1 MNLELLNQANQ
12 NWENFV
18 NSLSDE
24 EKKGLSEL
32 NESLAIN
39 QLYYFAA
46 NHDAKRFDQSI
57 NLLSKSFL
65 YDIEV
70 MPTIYKF
77 YIERDLQ
84 ELAYEYIQNAKD
96 YLVKNGI
103 KNIPNNIKTI
113 LDNAESIQLLQKYKI
128 SFERIRNLSP
138 FKIPSITPE
147 TINDKR
153 DLNTFILN
161 EIIQSLRIISDKRE
175 ALRQVTHENRY
186 NDFLQAILRFRFPF
200 WGWSIHDQ
208 PRTGTS
214 TGGADAGNA
223 DLIVQ
228 SGGGDNLA
236 LIEAFILRD
245 KNYTETHILKCP
257 NYVST
262 INRYYVVIYFLGNSN
277 DFEKKWKIYK
287 EDVLSLDYPP
297 NFKIDLNINFEDII
311 SEFENVRKFKIAKT
325 LHDTNL
331 EMYHIMIDFS

>member
-1 MNLELLNQANQ
+1 MNIELLNQANK

-18 NSLSDE
+18 SSLNDE

-46 NHDAKRFDQSI
+46 NKDAKRFDQSI

-65 YDIEV
+65 YDLEII
-70 MPTIYKF
+70 PTIYKF

-84 ELAYEYIQNAKD
+84 ELAFEYVQNAND
-96 YLVKNGI
+96 YLVKNDI
-103 KNIPNNIKTI
+103 KKPDNIKTI

-138 FKIPSITPE
+138 SKIPSITPE

-208 PRTGTS
+208 PRMGTS
-214 TGGADAGNA
+214 AKGADAGNA
-223 DLIVQ
+223 DLVVQ

-245 KNYTETHILKCP
+245 KKYTEIHILKCP

-262 INRYYVVIYFLGNSN
+262 INRYYAIIFFLGNDN
-277 DFEKKWKIYK
+277 DFEKKWEIYK
-287 EDVLSLDYPP
+287 ADVLSIDYPT
-297 NFKIDLNINFEDII
+297 NFKIDLNLKFEDIL

-331 EMYHIMIDFS
+331 ELYHIMIDLS